1 MTLNITSNIKGA
13 VPLSQINNLMQQQKT
28 SPAPKST
35 RGGKPK
41 QTERVSS
48 DDEQNRKK
56 GKK

>member
-1 MTLNITSNIKGA
+1 MTLNINTNIKGA
-13 VPLSQINNLMQQQKT
+13 VPLSQINNLLQQQKT
-28 SPAPKST
+28 SPVPRST

-48 DDEQNRKK
+48 DDEPNRKK